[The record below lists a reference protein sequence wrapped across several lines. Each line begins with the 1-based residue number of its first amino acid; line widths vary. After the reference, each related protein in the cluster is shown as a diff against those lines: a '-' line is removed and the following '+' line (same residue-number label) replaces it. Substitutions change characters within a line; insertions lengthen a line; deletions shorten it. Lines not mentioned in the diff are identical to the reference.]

1 MQTTSLGLLG
11 AAASTPLAQRQAEA
25 DRAHHD
31 AAGQARQTASAKQAE
46 NAAGIGETDNDQP
59 ASDRD
64 ADGRRLWEA
73 PSEKK
78 SSPRD
83 SVEFNGVQAKDPTGQ
98 SGSQLDLS
106 G

>member
-1 MQTTSLGLLG
+1 MQPSSLGPLG
-11 AAASTPLAQRQAEA
+11 NAAAVPLAQRQTEVDRTHQEA
-25 DRAHHD
+25 AS
-31 AAGQARQTASAKQAE
+31 QARQTASEKQSE
-46 NAAGIGETDNDQP
+46 HAAALGEADTDQP

-73 PSEKK
+73 PPGGKPQANATPTA
-78 SSPRD
+78 SPPL
-83 SVEFNGVQAKDPTGQ
+83 AKDPTGQ

>member
-11 AAASTPLAQRQAEA
+11 AAAATPLAQRQTEA
-25 DRAHHD
+25 DRAQSD
-31 AAGQARQTASAKQAE
+31 AAGQARQTASARQAE

-73 PSEKK
+73 PPARNT
-78 SSPRD
+78 SPQA
-83 SVEFNGVQAKDPTGQ
+83 SLEPNAAPAKDPTGQ

>member
-11 AAASTPLAQRQAEA
+11 AAASTPLAQRQTEA
-25 DRAHHD
+25 DRAQHD
-31 AAGQARQTASAKQAE
+31 GAGQARQTASAKQAE

-73 PSEKK
+73 PPGKNASPHDSSE
-78 SSPRD
+78 P
-83 SVEFNGVQAKDPTGQ
+83 NAVQAKDPTGQ